1 MIVSISVLFDNV
13 LSRASSTSISVTFR
27 FPSRES
33 FSVMM
38 SEGTSSLTVSPSS
51 SDLASQ
57 HSQGKMTVS
66 EPCREGGGCRVIWEF
81 CLGGE
86 SVSTTSLSEPLPV
99 LDRAGLPSTV
109 FEENISTYWPKMLVC
124 DVQCCNHPVQ
134 WWTLTTLCIYS
145 NSGINILQLHHHI
158 YLTTSAC
165 KFYTD

>member
-1 MIVSISVLFDNV
+1 MIVSISVLFANV

-57 HSQGKMTVS
+57 RSQGNMTVS
-66 EPCREGGGCRVIWEF
+66 EPYGEGWGEAGAGGCRIIRTF

-86 SVSTTSLSEPLPV
+86 SVSIVSLSEPLSV
-99 LDRAGLPSTV
+99 WDRAGLPSTV

-124 DVQCCNHPVQ
+124 VVIS
-134 WWTLTTLCIYS
+134 LYS
-145 NSGINILQLHHHI
+145 DGLLLLYAPTPLQR
-158 YLTTSAC
+158 
-165 KFYTD
+165 